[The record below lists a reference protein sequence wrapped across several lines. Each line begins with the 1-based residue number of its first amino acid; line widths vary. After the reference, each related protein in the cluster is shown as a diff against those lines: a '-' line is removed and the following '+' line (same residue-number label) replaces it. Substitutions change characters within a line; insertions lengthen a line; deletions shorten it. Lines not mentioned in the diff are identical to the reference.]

1 MGHPS
6 RRRWSIVLVLG
17 LVAFLGVVVG
27 TFSPAQAVTPV
38 ATVDDATTSGTNR
51 FAFSGTWVTCTGCN
65 TGAYQNSFKYSATS
79 GSALTFTFVG
89 GQAALYGFK
98 EPQGGIATVSVDGG
112 AAVDVDYYS
121 ASRALVPVFT
131 TPALASGT
139 HTVTLTVSGRT
150 SNLYTAVNIDKGEV
164 YAATATTTTTT
175 TVPTTTTT
183 VPTTTTTVPTT
194 TTTVPTTTTT
204 VPTTT
209 TTTTAPPTTTTTT
222 TTTPVSSVT
231 VDDAVTSGTNRFA
244 YSGTWVTCGGCNAG
258 AYQGSFRYAPFSGA
272 SLTFTFTGSQA
283 ALKGF
288 KEPQGGIAAVSVDGG
303 SSSDV
308 SFFASSQSLSTV
320 YTTPVLANGSHVVTL
335 SFTGRTQGSSATIN
349 IDSATVSSGGVV
361 PTTTT
366 TVPTT
371 TTTVPTTTTTV
382 PTTTTTTT
390 APPTTTTTTTTTPVS
405 SVTVDDAVTSGTNR
419 FAYSGTW
426 VTCGGCN
433 AGAYQGSFRYAP
445 FSGAS
450 LTFTFTGSQAAL
462 KGFKE
467 PQGGIAAVS
476 VDGGSSSDVS
486 FFASSQSLSTVYT
499 TPVLANGSHVVT
511 LSFTGRT
518 QGSSA
523 TINIDSATVSSGGV
537 VPTTTTTV
545 PTTTTTTVPVPTQ
558 GTVSFTF
565 DDGKMSQYDYA
576 RPALNAAGF
585 KGTFYIISDALTWGS
600 ANMNASQVS
609 QVASEGHEIGN
620 HSKSHPYLSQMSA
633 AALQQ
638 EFADSQAAISSAT
651 GVTPRSCA
659 YPYGSYN
666 ATVTSVAAQYFRS
679 CRTTE
684 GGQNT
689 ASTDHYTLATF
700 YVHTSTT
707 GAMIRAAVDQA
718 KANGTWLILCY
729 HGVGV
734 ADGGYG
740 DDVDGPTFQ
749 SHLDAVKA
757 SGVTVKT
764 VGAVIG

>member
-1 MGHPS
+1 MRHPS
-6 RRRWSIVLVLG
+6 RRRWSMALVLG
-17 LVAFLGVVVG
+17 LAALLGVVAG
-27 TFSPAQAVTPV
+27 TFSPAQAATPV
-38 ATVDDATTSGTNR
+38 ATVDDATTSGTNK

-65 TGAYQNSFKYSATS
+65 TGAYQNSFKYSATT

-89 GQAALYGFK
+89 GQAVLHGFK

-112 AAVDVDYYS
+112 PAVDVDYYS
-121 ASRALVPVFT
+121 ATRALVPVFT
-131 TPALASGT
+131 TPELAGGT
-139 HTVTLTVSGRT
+139 HTVTVTVSGR
-150 SNLYTAVNIDKGEV
+150 SSSLHKAVNIDKGEV
-164 YAATATTTTTT
+164 FAATGTTTTT
-175 TVPTTTTT
+175 
-183 VPTTTTTVPTT
+183 TT

-222 TTTPVSSVT
+222 TTSTAPASSVA
-231 VDDAVTSGTNRFA
+231 VDDAVTSGANRFA
-244 YSGTWVTCGGCNAG
+244 YTGTWVACGGCNVG
-258 AYQGSFRYAPFSGA
+258 AYQNSFRYAPFSGA

-303 SSSDV
+303 PSSDV

-320 YTTPVLANGSHVVTL
+320 YTTPVLANGAHVVTM

-349 IDSATVSSGGVV
+349 IDSATVTSGGVV
-361 PTTTT
+361 PTTT
-366 TVPTT
+366 TT

-390 APPTTTTTTTTTPVS
+390 APPTTTTTSTAPAS
-405 SVTVDDAVTSGTNR
+405 SVAVDDAVTSGANR
-419 FAYSGTW
+419 FAYTGTW
-426 VTCGGCN
+426 VACGGCN
-433 AGAYQGSFRYAP
+433 VGAYQNSFRYAP

-476 VDGGSSSDVS
+476 VDGGPSSDVS

-499 TPVLANGSHVVT
+499 TPVLANGAHVVT
-511 LSFTGRT
+511 MSFTGRT

-523 TINIDSATVSSGGV
+523 TINIDSATVASDGV
-537 VPTTTTTV
+537 VPTTTTTA
-545 PTTTTTTVPVPTQ
+545 PTTTTTAPVPTQ

-565 DDGKMSQYDYA
+565 DDGKMSQFDFA

-585 KGTFYIISDALTWGS
+585 QGTFYIISDALTWGS
-600 ANMNASQVS
+600 TNMNASQVR
-609 QVASEGHEIGN
+609 QVADEGHEIGN
-620 HSKSHPYLSQMSA
+620 HSKSHPYLNQMTA

-638 EFADSQAAISSAT
+638 EFSASQAAISSAT
-651 GVTPRSCA
+651 GITPKSCA
-659 YPYGSYN
+659 YPYGAYN
-666 ATVTSVAAQYFRS
+666 STVTSVAAQYFRS
-679 CRTTE
+679 CRTTN
-684 GGQNT
+684 GGQNS
-689 ASTDHYTLATF
+689 ASADRYTLATY

-718 KANGTWLILCY
+718 KADGTWLILCY

-749 SHLDAVKA
+749 SHIDAVKA

-764 VGAVIG
+764 VGSVIG